1 MNLQIDYQDSTT
13 KSTIQNDRGA
23 RIFVWS
29 IWLAMILIAFV
40 SLARYGRNIPLAEDW
55 YFVSPLTGNEPH
67 LASWL
72 WAQNN
77 EHRIPLPRLILLG
90 LIKLANGDF
99 RAGMVLNIVALG
111 GLSLAMIRVAH
122 SLRQGRTSWA
132 DAFFPLALLHLGNW
146 ENLFWGW
153 QFSFVLSV
161 VLTCTILLV
170 LVSNQTVMTAKAAV
184 VAGIALLLLPLCGA
198 TGLAFVPL
206 LALWLGYCGILH
218 WNQVKTNDGRRWVSV
233 FLIGSAVVA
242 LVLTGLYFVGYEHP
256 TWNPPNPGLI
266 PSLKTAAKFLALGFG
281 PAVEKSWPLSTTLAI
296 SILVVSG
303 VVATWAV
310 FRQKGLERYR
320 ALGLLLFFGNIILF
334 ILVMGWGRAG
344 AIAIYGRWPLRYVL
358 LAVQTFCVSFYVWE
372 LYGSPKLR
380 TIVQMGL
387 LVVMCLLLRSNTN
400 IGLDWGRW
408 YRGGMDVLEQDIA
421 AGTPRSILVEK
432 HREFLIHWWSENQL
446 TEGMQMLHDAGI
458 GPFAQMQAEP
468 AHSESATLK

>member
-1 MNLQIDYQDSTT
+1 MKPKVFFQSV
-13 KSTIQNDRGA
+13 TITSLVRSDRGA
-23 RIFVWS
+23 KVFVWS
-29 IWLAMILIAFV
+29 VWGVMLLITLI

-67 LASWL
+67 LVSWL
-72 WAQNN
+72 WSQNN

-90 LIKLANGDF
+90 LIKLANSDF
-99 RAGMVLNIVALG
+99 RSGMVLNIVALG
-111 GLSLAMIRVAH
+111 GLSLTMIRVAG

-170 LVSNQTVMTAKAAV
+170 LVSNQTLMTPKAAV

-198 TGLAFVPL
+198 TGLMFVPI
-206 LALWLGYCGILH
+206 LALWLGYCGVLH
-218 WNQVKTNDGRRWVSV
+218 WYQIKTKGGQRWISI

-242 LVLTGLYFVGYEHP
+242 LALTGLYFVGYQQP
-256 TWNPPNPGLI
+256 TWNPSNPGLI
-266 PSLKTAAKFLALGFG
+266 SSLKTAAKFLALGFG
-281 PAVEKSWPLSTTLAI
+281 PAVELSWPLSTMLAI
-296 SILVVSG
+296 GILLASG
-303 VVATWAV
+303 GLAILAV
-310 FRQKGLERYR
+310 LRHKGLERYR
-320 ALGLLLFFGNIILF
+320 ALGLFLFFGNIVLF

-344 AIAIYGRWPLRYVL
+344 AIGIYGHWPLRYVL
-358 LAVQTFCVSFYVWE
+358 LAVQTFCTIFFVWE

-380 TIVQMGL
+380 TIVQIGL

-421 AGTPRSILVEK
+421 AGIPPSILAEK
-432 HREFLIHWWSENQL
+432 HREFLIHWWSENRL
-446 TEGMQMLHDAGI
+446 AEGMQMLHDAGI
-458 GPFAQMQAEP
+458 GPFARMQAEP
-468 AHSESATLK
+468 AHSASSILK